1 VFSGDGI
8 VAAGRKGVF
17 SRVAEARAA
26 AAQANR
32 LRISRAHGAR
42 ASSPG
47 GSSASAVSPA
57 AKRKPTFA
65 KVGLKKILVIRL
77 SLLSWIGIH
86 AGQNKRMIIG

>member
-1 VFSGDGI
+1 MFSGDGI
-8 VAAGRKGVF
+8 VAVGRKGVF

-57 AKRKPTFA
+57 AKRKPIFA
-65 KVGLKKILVIRL
+65 KVGKNFLPGLGFIMDQNPCWTKK
-77 SLLSWIGIH
+77 
-86 AGQNKRMIIG
+86 N

>member
-1 VFSGDGI
+1 MFSGDGI

-65 KVGLKKILVIRL
+65 KVGLKILVIRL